1 MIDRFVTTVRALAS
15 VSPSQLGERDGR
27 ELVAGC
33 ADALRLEL
41 DCPQQDFTA
50 GQRAS
55 LQALD
60 EALAGGSAE
69 DVRSAAA
76 KTCAALRI
84 MTSD

>member
-27 ELVAGC
+27 ELVADC

-55 LQALD
+55 LRALD
-60 EALAGGSAE
+60 AALAGGSAE

-76 KTCAALRI
+76 ETCAALGI
-84 MTSD
+84 MTSH